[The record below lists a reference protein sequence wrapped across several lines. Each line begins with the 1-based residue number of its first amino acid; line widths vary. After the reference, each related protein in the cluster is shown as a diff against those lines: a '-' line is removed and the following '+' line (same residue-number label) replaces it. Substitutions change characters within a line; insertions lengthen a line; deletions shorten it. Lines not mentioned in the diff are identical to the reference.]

1 MHPAMIAASARRF
14 PVNHTRA
21 LSKGLWRR
29 RIQKERER
37 GIRRER
43 QIFLTEKKM
52 TLITLSSF
60 FPIDL
65 PIDSAPACW
74 KISDRSIP
82 P

>member
-1 MHPAMIAASARRF
+1 MIAASARRF
-14 PVNHTRA
+14 PVNKSRERER
-21 LSKGLWRR
+21 K
-29 RIQKERER
+29 RIQRKRER
-37 GIRRER
+37 GIQRER

-52 TLITLSSF
+52 ALITLSSF
-60 FPIDL
+60 F